1 MAGGVCGLRVH
12 ELRVWLLI
20 GCSGAAPVA
29 VPGLALGCSGAGLGL
44 LWGWYW
50 DALGAA
56 PGLPLGPV
64 VALGSSG
71 VMVSLR
77 MHLLHYLWPILFLFV
92 NR

>member
-1 MAGGVCGLRVH
+1 MAGGVYGLRVH

-64 VALGSSG
+64 VAL
-71 VMVSLR
+71 
-77 MHLLHYLWPILFLFV
+77 MHQV
-92 NR
+92 